1 MKLALIDVK
10 FKGKIELTAI
20 ALNELKRYK
29 TLAVYTTT
37 QFNHGLKIILDQ
49 LKKNGNSVVTSQP
62 ERTNR
67 EFQILGCDVYHGNL
81 KLKTDCD
88 AYLYIGDGKFHPNA
102 LLFEEIDKRHGERK
116 PVFIFDPVYN
126 KLENLKYETVEKVI
140 KKEVANIKRFHFSQN
155 VGVLITTKPGQEH
168 AHYVEKLKA
177 KYKDK
182 TFYAFFTDN
191 LSFSEMENFPF
202 IHCWVNTACP
212 RIGKEDILNTEMA
225 LINVEEVLKLQ

>member
-10 FKGKIELTAI
+10 YKGKIELTAS
-20 ALNELKRYK
+20 ALKDLRKYK
-29 TLAVYTTT
+29 TVCVYTTT
-37 QFNHGLKIILDQ
+37 QFNHGLAKVLEQ
-49 LKKNGNSVVTSQP
+49 LKKNGNKVVSSQP

-81 KLKTDCD
+81 KLKSAASCDC
-88 AYLYIGDGKFHPNA
+88 YLYIGDGKFHPNA
-102 LLFEEIDKRHGERK
+102 LLFEEIDSGKKR
-116 PVFIFDPVYN
+116 PVFIYDPASN
-126 KLENLKYETVEKVI
+126 KFENLKYETVEKVM
-140 KKEVANIKRFHFSQN
+140 KKELANIKRFHFAQN

-191 LSFSEMENFPF
+191 LAWSEMENFPF
-202 IHCWVNTACP
+202 IHCWINTACP

-225 LINVEEVLKLQ
+225 IVNVEEVLK